1 MNTHPP
7 PAANPPLA
15 ADPAPGSTS
24 ARAAGLPPVAI
35 LLGAAG
41 VLPFL
46 AFALACLS
54 ASGATAMLYLSW
66 LIGYGAVILAFLGA
80 VHWGLVLAAGE
91 PGRAAMR
98 LALGVLPA
106 LAGWVALGLQGA
118 GIPSLA
124 LALLIASFL
133 AVIATE
139 RNYAA
144 KGWLPAGY
152 LWLRYALTLAVV
164 LILATVLT
172 LRLLGAR
179 IVL

>member
-1 MNTHPP
+1 MNARLP
-7 PAANPPLA
+7 
-15 ADPAPGSTS
+15 S
-24 ARAAGLPPVAI
+24 AAI

-46 AFALACLS
+46 ALALASLS
-54 ASGATAMLYLSW
+54 ASGATATLYLSW
-66 LIGYGAVILAFLGA
+66 LTGYGAVILAFLGA

-91 PGRAAMR
+91 PQRAAMR
-98 LALGVLPA
+98 LGFGVLPA

-118 GIPSLA
+118 GIPALA
-124 LALLIASFL
+124 LALLIAAFL

-139 RNYAA
+139 RGFAA

-152 LWLRYALTLAVV
+152 LWLRYSLTLAVV